1 MIEKIK
7 NYFIPKKKEK
17 EAAHEYTYFDMISF
31 LKLHYKYEMN
41 ITGQI
46 NENTMNRRLSDM
58 SFGEIKE
65 LFEYVLKVEKESSS
79 LNQ

>member
-17 EAAHEYTYFDMISF
+17 EEAPKYTYFDMLSF